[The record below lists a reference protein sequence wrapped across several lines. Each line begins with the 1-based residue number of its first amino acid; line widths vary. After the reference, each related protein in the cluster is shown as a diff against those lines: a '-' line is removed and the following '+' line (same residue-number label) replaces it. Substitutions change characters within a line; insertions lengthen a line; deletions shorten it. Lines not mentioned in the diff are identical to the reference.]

1 MDGGADRSAVTP
13 LPVADATRRWR
24 QRLATALR
32 RLSRLAVAPLYW
44 WYARRLQAQV
54 TVGTPLPHHLG
65 VILDGNRRYARALGL
80 STSAGHSIGAQ
91 KVEALI
97 EWCAKLGIPRVTLWV
112 FSTDNHSRDEA
123 EVMALY
129 RLFADHARRMT
140 VDPRIHAQRIRV
152 RMIGD
157 LGQLP
162 GEVRR
167 SFAALERSTSDYD
180 GMQLYVAVSY
190 GGREEIM
197 SAVRRALKTKQRDGL
212 TLAEATESLTTED
225 ISAHLY
231 AAPCPDPD
239 FIIRT
244 SGEVRLSGFL
254 LWQSVY
260 SEFYFCDVF
269 WPEFRWLDFLRALRA
284 YQKRQRRFGR

>member
-1 MDGGADRSAVTP
+1 MDGGVSRRALQPAIADDFHP
-13 LPVADATRRWR
+13 RWR
-24 QRLATALR
+24 PRLTVLWR
-32 RLSRLAVAPLYW
+32 RLRQLTLAPLYW
-44 WYARRLQAQV
+44 GYERRLEAHV
-54 TVGTPLPHHLG
+54 RTRALPHHLG

-80 STSAGHSIGAQ
+80 PATAGHLIGAR

-97 EWCAKLGIPRVTLWV
+97 EWCAQLGIPRVTIWV
-112 FSTDNHSRDEA
+112 FSTDNRGRDED
-123 EVMALY
+123 ELRILY
-129 RLFADHARRMT
+129 RLLADQARRMAG
-140 VDPRIHAQRIRV
+140 DPRLHNQRIRV
-152 RMIGD
+152 RTIGD
-157 LGQLP
+157 LSALP
-162 GEVRR
+162 PDVRQ
-167 SFAALERSTSDYD
+167 SFAELERSTAGYD
-180 GMQLYVAVSY
+180 GLQLYVAVGY

-197 SAVRRALKTKQRDGL
+197 SAVRRALRAKERQGQ
-212 TLAEATESLTTED
+212 TLAEAAQSLSVED

-269 WPEFRWLDFLRALRA
+269 WPEFRRLDFLRALRA
-284 YQKRQRRFGR
+284 FQQRQRRFGR